1 MISFSE
7 IKEAKNRLA
16 SILNVNPLQ
25 NSRTFSE
32 MFGGEVLLKPDCLQ
46 KCGSHKLRGAY
57 YMLSKYSK
65 EKRAAGVCTFSSGN
79 WAQGVAYA
87 GSLLRVPVTVI
98 MPVDANP
105 GKVSAAR
112 SYGAEVI
119 QYGRESTELS
129 VKARSLAEERGASM
143 VSPLFDPD
151 MAAGLGTVGLELFD
165 ERPDLT
171 RVIVPLGS
179 GGLISGTA
187 AALKHLN
194 PAIQVY
200 GVQPEGSAAMVK
212 ALEAGRVVPLEKVE
226 THADGLAIKEASPE
240 TFKVVKEL
248 VDGVVTVPEDA
259 IEEAVFLL
267 LERAKLVVEPSGA
280 VPIAALISGA
290 VNTREN
296 DKTALVLT
304 GGNIK
309 LDYLHGILSKRVKLN
324 ASLQARGLS

>member
-1 MISFSE
+1 MIEFSE
-7 IKEAKNRLA
+7 IKEAKKRLL
-16 SILNVNPLQ
+16 SVLNINQLQ
-25 NSRTFSE
+25 SSRTFSE
-32 MFGGEVLLKPDCLQ
+32 LIGGEVLLKPDCLQ
-46 KCGSHKLRGAY
+46 KCGSHKIRGAY

-65 EKRAAGVCTFSSGN
+65 EKKAAGICTFSSGN

-87 GSLLRVPVTVI
+87 GLLLRVPVIVI

-105 GKVSAAR
+105 RKVDAAR

-119 QYGRESTELS
+119 QYGRESTELFL
-129 VKARSLAEERGASM
+129 KAKSLAKERGASM
-143 VSPLFDPD
+143 VTPLFDPD
-151 MAAGLGTVGLELFD
+151 MVAGLGTVGLELFD

-171 RVIVPLGS
+171 KVIVPVGS

-187 AALKHLN
+187 VALKHLN

-200 GVQPEGSAAMVK
+200 GVQPECSAAMVK
-212 ALEAGRVVPLEKVE
+212 ALEVGHVVPLEQVE
-226 THADGLAIKEASPE
+226 TNADGLAIKEAHPD
-240 TFKVVKEL
+240 TFKIVKEM

-280 VPIAALISGA
+280 VPLAALISGA
-290 VNTREN
+290 VSNRDN

-309 LDYLHGILSKRVKLN
+309 LDYLYSILSKRVQMELH
-324 ASLQARGLS
+324 